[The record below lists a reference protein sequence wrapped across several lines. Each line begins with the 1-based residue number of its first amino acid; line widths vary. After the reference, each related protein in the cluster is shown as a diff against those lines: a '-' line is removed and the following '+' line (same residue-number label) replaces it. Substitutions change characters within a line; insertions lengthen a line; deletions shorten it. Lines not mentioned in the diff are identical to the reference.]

1 MKKSWSLEH
10 YPCGTLGVN
19 RPLVRAHIGN
29 GSDVIQRQAATILW
43 CSALPCFEIM
53 KTHIGSSPVED
64 LRTEGESPLL
74 QRIYEYERTEVL
86 YRIKESAII
95 ADYGIRI

>member
-1 MKKSWSLEH
+1 
-10 YPCGTLGVN
+10 
-19 RPLVRAHIGN
+19 
-29 GSDVIQRQAATILW
+29 
-43 CSALPCFEIM
+43 M